1 MNQVFESYWG
11 IDVSKDWLD
20 VAINQQVFHIPQ
32 TEEAIGTFIK
42 QQQAHSKN
50 ALVIMESTGGYER
63 LATHCL
69 SLAGLTVHVAHPNKV
84 LAFAKAKGRLAKTDR
99 IDALLLSAYG
109 QFIESEDI
117 RELPSKAQ
125 QTLQAYGARLEQ
137 LKQMHHEEACRL
149 GQAMEEVKESHQALI
164 TLLKK
169 EISQLEDQIM
179 GIIQSDAEL
188 NEKYDLLRSMKGVGP
203 VLAMV
208 LLIDLPELGKA
219 NKKEIAALVGV
230 APLTNQSGQRQGKA
244 MTRYGRRGVRKV
256 LYMAALTA
264 CRYNPL
270 LKAFYDQLVTR
281 GKLKKVA
288 LVAVMRKML
297 VILNAMLHTK
307 TVFNPIKL

>member
-11 IDVSKDWLD
+11 VDVSKDWLD
-20 VAINQQVFHIPQ
+20 IAIDGQVFHIAQ
-32 TEEAIGTFIK
+32 TEEAICNLIK
-42 QQQAHSKN
+42 QQESKTKN

-63 LATHCL
+63 LAVHCL
-69 SLAGLTVHVAHPNKV
+69 ALAGLTVHVAHPNKV
-84 LAFAKAKGRLAKTDR
+84 SAFAKAKGRLAKTDK

-109 QFIESEDI
+109 KFIEAEDI

-125 QTLQAYGARLEQ
+125 QELQALGARLEQ

-149 GQAMEEVKESHQALI
+149 GQAAVEVKGSHELLI
-164 TLLKK
+164 SVLKK
-169 EISQLEDQIM
+169 EISEIEGKAM
-179 GIIQSDAEL
+179 KIIESDIEL
-188 NEKYDLLRSMKGVGP
+188 KEKYDLLRSMKGVGP

-230 APLTNQSGQRQGKA
+230 APLTNQSGQKQGKA
-244 MTRYGRRGVRKV
+244 MTRYGRRGIRKV

-270 LKAFYDQLVTR
+270 LKTFYDSLVAR

-297 VILNAMLHTK
+297 VILNGMLHSK
-307 TVFNPIKL
+307 TCF